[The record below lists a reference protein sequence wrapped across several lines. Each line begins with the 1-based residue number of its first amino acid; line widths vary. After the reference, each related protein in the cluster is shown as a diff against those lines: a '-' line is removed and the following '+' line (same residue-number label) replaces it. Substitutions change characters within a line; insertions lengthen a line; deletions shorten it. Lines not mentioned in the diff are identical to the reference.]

1 MTQQVIIV
9 FGVEIRDYSW
19 TKDVKPFVAQYCDV
33 KAGSSDTFTYPKN
46 ATSSAVAYEIHIK
59 FEFAD
64 FAAALDTAD
73 AIVMYNGHSRY
84 GQGPSCGP
92 ANTPT
97 LPDKKNYP
105 VNPWGVHYRMG
116 YDAVKAHCLEDIMHH
131 SILPT
136 EYDLPNGKS
145 TFLPRA
151 LVKAAE
157 NANNVPPGADCLTSG
172 AWRAFDSCQGGLAKK
187 TTSRGD
193 TPLQGRHY
201 YAAIHGTGPSRW
213 DVIDG
218 PKDEFLSAVSVG
230 STDLD
235 KTKLKCKLLIM
246 AACSSR
252 VHFLDALARQRD
264 AEQSK
269 CKFIL
274 ANFLAWE
281 VFPLVFLRQVLLRG
295 LDPTT
300 LDGMKT
306 LVKKFNAEDGS
317 GYVGLY

>member
-19 TKDVKPFVAQYCDV
+19 TKDVQPFVAQHCDA
-33 KAGSSDTFTYPKN
+33 KPGSSDTFTYPKN
-46 ATSSAVAYEIHIK
+46 ATGSNVAYEIHIK
-59 FEFAD
+59 FELAEL
-64 FAAALDTAD
+64 AVALDTAD
-73 AIVMYNGHSRY
+73 AIAIYNGHSRY

-131 SILPT
+131 STLPT
-136 EYDLPNGKS
+136 EYDLPNGTA
-145 TFLPRA
+145 TFLPEA

-157 NANNVPPGADCLTSG
+157 GARNVPKGADCFTSG

-193 TPLQGRHY
+193 IPLKGRHY
-201 YAAIHGTGPSRW
+201 YAALHGQGPGQRETSDR
-213 DVIDG
+213 
-218 PKDEFLSAVSVG
+218 PKDEFLSAVCVG
-230 STDLD
+230 SADL
-235 KTKLKCKLLIM
+235 KLTKLLCKLLIM
-246 AACSSR
+246 ASCSSR
-252 VHFLDALARQRD
+252 VHFFDALDRQRKASGSD
-264 AEQSK
+264 
-269 CKFIL
+269 CKFIMT
-274 ANFLAWE
+274 NFIASE
-281 VFPLVFLRQVLLRG
+281 VFPLVFLQQVLLKG